1 MDNELLLV
9 DRIGVIRD
17 TITKYGEENFY
28 LSFSG
33 GKDSTILHYLLD
45 MALPNNRIPRVFIN
59 TGIEY
64 NLIVDFVKGLVEKD
78 DRFVI
83 LKPTQPIKPLLEKY
97 GYPFKSKEHSLYVQ
111 QYQKNGISK
120 TTNRYLNPNEK
131 RKEFGCPKML
141 RYQFSKD
148 FELKVSNLCCF
159 KLKKEPIHKWEKETN
174 RHIAITGM
182 RKDEGGNRKNI
193 KGCILTD
200 KNGNIKRFHPL
211 LVVSDEWE
219 NWVVKEKQIKLCDLY
234 LPPYNFKRTGCKLC
248 PFSLDLQH
256 QMEIMEKYF
265 PNELKQAE
273 WIWKPVFD
281 EYRRIGFRLKG
292 YIQTKLDI

>member
-33 GKDSTILHYLLD
+33 GKDSTILHHLID

-64 NLIVDFVKGLVEKD
+64 NLIVEFVKGLAEKD

-97 GYPFKSKEHSLYVQ
+97 GYPFKSKQHSHNLMV
-111 QYQKNGISK
+111 YQHSGIGKSIK
-120 TTNRYLNPNEK
+120 RYLGIIESNTK
-131 RKEFGCPKML
+131 FRCPKCL
-141 RYQFSKD
+141 EYQFTPD
-148 FELKVSNLCCF
+148 FKLKCSDKCCQ
-159 KLKKEPIHKWEKETN
+159 KLKKEPIHKWEKASN
-174 RHIAITGM
+174 RKIAITGM
-182 RKDEGGNRKNI
+182 RKSEGGKRASI

-234 LPPYNFKRTGCKLC
+234 QPPYDFKRTG
-248 PFSLDLQH
+248 
-256 QMEIMEKYF
+256 
-265 PNELKQAE
+265 
-273 WIWKPVFD
+273 
-281 EYRRIGFRLKG
+281 
-292 YIQTKLDI
+292 